1 MSYESLKPGVL
12 QDENIQIA
20 NWRKYSNSD
29 NSILK
34 YSLSANFGTRIAKS
48 VIYLKNK
55 ENLDLEQFWKTYSK
69 KTLKFAALN
78 IASFLS

>member
-34 YSLSANFGTRIAKS
+34 YSLSANFVTRIAKN

-55 ENLDLEQFWKTYSK
+55 ESLDLEQFWKTYSK
-69 KTLKFAALN
+69 KTLKLAALN